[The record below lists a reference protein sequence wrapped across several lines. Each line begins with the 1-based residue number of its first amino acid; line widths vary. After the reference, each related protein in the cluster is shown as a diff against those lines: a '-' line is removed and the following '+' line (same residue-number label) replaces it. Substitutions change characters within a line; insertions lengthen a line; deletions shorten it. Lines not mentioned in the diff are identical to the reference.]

1 MANATQTQAQIRTFL
16 KLVDEHERVEN
27 IYLED
32 GILVQAPG
40 LSVLVLPDGSTV
52 DQPFYA
58 IVEGRDGFHVEPFRY
73 EKHIGRFGFLLP
85 GITLFRDREEVAHL
99 RDQILN

>member
-1 MANATQTQAQIRTFL
+1 MNATQTQAQIKTFL
-16 KLVDEHERVEN
+16 QLVDAHERVEN

-52 DQPFYA
+52 DQPLYA
-58 IVEGRDGFHVEPFRY
+58 LVEVGDGFHVEPFRY
-73 EKHIGRFGFLLP
+73 KRHISRHGWARA
-85 GITLFRDREEVAHL
+85 GINLFRDMEEVAHL
-99 RDQILN
+99 RDRILN

>member
-1 MANATQTQAQIRTFL
+1 MANAQIKTFL
-16 KLVDEHERVEN
+16 KLVDEHERVTN
-27 IYLED
+27 TYIED

-58 IVEGRDGFHVEPFRY
+58 IVEMEHGFHVEPFRY
-73 EKHIGRFGFLLP
+73 ESHIGRFGFVRP
-85 GITLFRDREEVAHL
+85 GVTLFRDREEVAHL

>member
-1 MANATQTQAQIRTFL
+1 MANATQTQAQIKTFL

-27 IYLED
+27 IYLKD
-32 GILVQAPG
+32 GIFVQAPG

-52 DQPFYA
+52 DQPLYA
-58 IVEGRDGFHVEPFRY
+58 LVEVEGGFHVEPFRH
-73 EKHIGRFGFLLP
+73 KRHITRHGWAYP
-85 GITLFRDREEVAHL
+85 GVNLFRDMEEVAHL